1 MKKSGLSHRRN
12 GWMADSA
19 DEGAALAEIE
29 RLYRRRLPEFR
40 RVAAA
45 IVGTREGGRDVVQE
59 AFASAVRKRRAF
71 RGDGPLEAWLWRI
84 VVNTAREQRR
94 HRSELG
100 AALLEPV
107 TNGHHDDDPDVGVRV
122 ALSLLPER
130 QRLVVFLRYYAD
142 LDYRAIADVLDI
154 EPGTVGVTLHT
165 ARARLQQLLEE
176 EARR

>member
-1 MKKSGLSHRRN
+1 MKKSGLSHRRT

-19 DEGAALAEIE
+19 EEGAALAQIE

-45 IVGTREGGRDVVQE
+45 IVGTREGGRDAVQD

-71 RGDGPLEAWLWRI
+71 RGDGPLEAWVWRI
-84 VVNTAREQRR
+84 LVNTAREQRR
-94 HRSELG
+94 RRAEVELG
-100 AALLEPV
+100 FSEHAA
-107 TNGHHDDDPDVGVRV
+107 NGHHDDDPDVRVRV

-142 LDYRAIADVLDI
+142 LDYRSIAEALDI

-176 EARR
+176 ATR